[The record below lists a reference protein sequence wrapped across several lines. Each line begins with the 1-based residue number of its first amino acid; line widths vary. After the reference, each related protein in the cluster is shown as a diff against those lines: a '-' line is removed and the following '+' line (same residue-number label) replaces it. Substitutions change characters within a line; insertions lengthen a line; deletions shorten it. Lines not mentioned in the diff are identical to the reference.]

1 MKIKQVSLY
10 NYRGYRE
17 LTTINFN
24 DLTVFV
30 GRNDIGKS
38 SVLEALDLFFNDGRG
53 IIRFDKAD
61 INNYSSD
68 NSYRITVVFSDLPS
82 KVVID
87 ASYETSLQEE
97 YLLNAE
103 GEFEV
108 RKVFNGNKCTSTAI
122 RANHPTN
129 SLCADLHKKKKTE
142 LKAIITK
149 QGIECT
155 NQNINAVVVS
165 NKL

>member
-17 LTTINFN
+17 LTTIDFN
-24 DLTVFV
+24 NLTVFV

-53 IIRFDKAD
+53 IVRFDKSD
-61 INNYSSD
+61 INVSGYD
-68 NSYRITVVFSDLPS
+68 KYYWITVVFSNLPS

-87 ASYETSLQEE
+87 ASYESSLQEE

-103 GEFEV
+103 GDFEV
-108 RKVFNGNKCTSTAI
+108 CKIFNGNKCTSILTWSW
-122 RANHPTN
+122 RNPFHTCGS
-129 SLCADLHKKKKTE
+129 SLK
-142 LKAIITK
+142 
-149 QGIECT
+149 
-155 NQNINAVVVS
+155 
-165 NKL
+165 